1 MTEHVTTQAPAA
13 SGTGSAS
20 GDSRGATTA
29 TTAVGA
35 AGEYGDFKDA
45 YDHTQMGRLTR
56 LVAVHA
62 GVGTPSTSQM
72 LAERLA
78 ESVRSGLEAQSRLA
92 SVRSLPLRP
101 LAGDIAL
108 ASVGGPLSA
117 ELQEAVDALAGADG
131 VILVSPVFQAS
142 YSGLFKSFMD
152 ILPEGTLRDVPV
164 LIGATAGTAR
174 HSLVT
179 EMAMRPLVTHLKAR
193 PATLAVFAAS
203 EDFGAAWDTQAPQE
217 QREAPLGERIE
228 RASAEMVQLMRGFT
242 RQEPVD
248 AMAGFTPMGTLLGR
262 RRAGGAASAVR
273 AGAQDQS
280 SGQ

>member
-1 MTEHVTTQAPAA
+1 MADRVMAETPAS
-13 SGTGSAS
+13 SGAGSAP
-20 GDSRGATTA
+20 GDSRGAAAAEA
-29 TTAVGA
+29 T
-35 AGEYGDFKDA
+35 GEYGEFRDA
-45 YDHTQMGRLTR
+45 YDRAQMGRLTR

-62 GVGTPSTSQM
+62 GVGMPSTSQM

-78 ESVRSGLEAQSRLA
+78 ESVRRGLEAQSRLA

-108 ASVGGPLSA
+108 AGVGGPLSG

-131 VILVSPVFQAS
+131 VVLVSPVFQAS
-142 YSGLFKSFMD
+142 YSGLFKGFMD
-152 ILPEGTLRDVPV
+152 ILPEGALRDVPV

-203 EDFGAAWDTQAPQE
+203 EDFGAAWDSRAPQE

-228 RASAEMVQLMRGFT
+228 RASAEMVGLMRGFA

-248 AMAGFTPMGTLLGR
+248 AMAGFTPMGALLGP
-262 RRAGGAASAVR
+262 RRAAGAASAVR
-273 AGAQDQS
+273 AGVQGHS